1 MKRIFCLLTILFCTL
16 FAFNASAQEERDS
29 PRRGEGISVF
39 LERNK
44 RPGRAYYKE
53 FLELNKKLLKGKE
66 ELRLGVKYVLPPLSK
81 PVGNGKKTINEP
93 LFGKALASVK
103 VTSNRLQGACFYVV
117 SGHGGP
123 DPGAIGRIGKV
134 ELHEDEYAYDV
145 ALRLAR
151 NLMQEGAE
159 VRIIIQDAKDGIRDD
174 KYLSNSKRET
184 CMGAPIPLNQVA
196 RLRQRCAKINE
207 FYKKDRKNYKYCRA
221 IFLHVDS
228 RSKSHQTDVFFY
240 HSKSKPDSKR
250 LAKTMKK
257 TFESKYDKHQPN
269 RGFTGTVSA
278 RNLYVLA
285 NTSPASVFV
294 ELGNIQNTFD
304 QRRFVISSN
313 RQALAKWMM
322 EGFITDYKRRN
333 KDNQLSLSFFFSCTT
348 TTVTAVIISA
358 MPMALAGVKLSLNIR
373 QPITTAVRGSKAP
386 KMEVSVGPMYLMA
399 FTRVMLDIAV
409 AGSASPRIFSH
420 VWVSLA
426 SRMPPVRYPPIIKN
440 KAPSPIT

>member
-1 MKRIFCLLTILFCTL
+1 MMNNWNMKRILCLLTILFCTL
-16 FAFNASAQEERDS
+16 CVFNASAQEERDS
-29 PRRGEGISVF
+29 PRRGEGISAF
-39 LERNK
+39 LERNN
-44 RPGRAYYKE
+44 RPGRAYYKD
-53 FLELNKKLLKGKE
+53 FLELNEKILKGKE

-81 PVGNGKKTINEP
+81 PAANGKKTINEP
-93 LFGKALASVK
+93 LFGKALADVK
-103 VTSNRLQGACFYVV
+103 VTSGRLQGACFYVV

-123 DPGAIGRIGKV
+123 DPGAIGKIGKI
-134 ELHEDEYAYDV
+134 ELHEDEYAYDI

-184 CMGAPIPLNQVA
+184 CMGASIPLNQVA

-207 FYKKDRKNYKYCRA
+207 LYKKDRKNYKYCRA

-240 HSKSKPDSKR
+240 HSKNRPDSKR
-250 LAKTMKK
+250 LAKAMKK
-257 TFESKYDKHQPN
+257 TFESEYDRHQPN

-313 RQALAKWMM
+313 RQALSKWMM
-322 EGFITDYKRRN
+322 EGFIADYK
-333 KDNQLSLSFFFSCTT
+333 
-348 TTVTAVIISA
+348 
-358 MPMALAGVKLSLNIR
+358 
-373 QPITTAVRGSKAP
+373 KA
-386 KMEVSVGPMYLMA
+386 K
-399 FTRVMLDIAV
+399 
-409 AGSASPRIFSH
+409 
-420 VWVSLA
+420 
-426 SRMPPVRYPPIIKN
+426 
-440 KAPSPIT
+440 

>member
-123 DPGAIGRIGKV
+123 DPGAIGRIGKI

-151 NLMQEGAE
+151 NLMQE
-159 VRIIIQDAKDGIRDD
+159 
-174 KYLSNSKRET
+174 
-184 CMGAPIPLNQVA
+184 
-196 RLRQRCAKINE
+196 
-207 FYKKDRKNYKYCRA
+207 
-221 IFLHVDS
+221 
-228 RSKSHQTDVFFY
+228 
-240 HSKSKPDSKR
+240 
-250 LAKTMKK
+250 
-257 TFESKYDKHQPN
+257 
-269 RGFTGTVSA
+269 
-278 RNLYVLA
+278 
-285 NTSPASVFV
+285 
-294 ELGNIQNTFD
+294 
-304 QRRFVISSN
+304 
-313 RQALAKWMM
+313 
-322 EGFITDYKRRN
+322 
-333 KDNQLSLSFFFSCTT
+333 LSL
-348 TTVTAVIISA
+348 IHI
-358 MPMALAGVKLSLNIR
+358 
-373 QPITTAVRGSKAP
+373 
-386 KMEVSVGPMYLMA
+386 
-399 FTRVMLDIAV
+399 
-409 AGSASPRIFSH
+409 
-420 VWVSLA
+420 
-426 SRMPPVRYPPIIKN
+426 
-440 KAPSPIT
+440 